1 MVDDA
6 RRAQDDDASGTLLNL
21 KTMERLTTTT
31 TTTTT
36 TTKTTKRRR
45 RGTGDAD
52 VRRGG
57 DVRTRLE
64 GVFEAAAGV
73 VTRKDES
80 DGETLVRAKVAA
92 DAADNDDDD
101 DEVVRRRR
109 AALVDAMSPETC
121 GRATRRALAEYEKT
135 FTCGVDGCEKSYGS
149 APSLCAHR
157 RARHPGWRGSGK
169 VPTPSGIVVEGGG
182 CRDKAAVDGVDVG
195 DDDVDFD
202 VDADAAATRAAR
214 KRGASGLD
222 AASRSSAVGAYL
234 EILAADAH
242 DRLNT
247 SLQSR
252 RKVSRAMKEAMD
264 RATNRD
270 ASVERR
276 AVDACASRVFA
287 SMENCI
293 DVEQKRASAWLDTLD
308 HLSKAFTSTND
319 ASLRPNVDK
328 HDASQIMA
336 CLSHDVARDI
346 MQALREERA
355 VAVATP
361 DRRE

>member
-6 RRAQDDDASGTLLNL
+6 KRAQDDDASGTLLNL

-36 TTKTTKRRR
+36 TKRRR
-45 RGTGDAD
+45 RGTNDED

-57 DVRTRLE
+57 NVRTRLE
-64 GVFEAAAGV
+64 GAFEAAAGV
-73 VTRKDES
+73 VTVKDE
-80 DGETLVRAKVAA
+80 DDDARVGETLVRAKV
-92 DAADNDDDD
+92 DDDDDDD

-169 VPTPSGIVVEGGG
+169 VPTPSGIVVEGGE
-182 CRDKAAVDGVDVG
+182 CRDKAAVDGIDVG
-195 DDDVDFD
+195 DVDFD
-202 VDADAAATRAAR
+202 VDADAASTRAAR

-252 RKVSRAMKEAMD
+252 RKVSRAMKEAVD

-270 ASVERR
+270 VSVERR

-346 MQALREERA
+346 MRALREERA

>member
-1 MVDDA
+1 M
-6 RRAQDDDASGTLLNL
+6 
-21 KTMERLTTTT
+21 
-31 TTTTT
+31 
-36 TTKTTKRRR
+36 
-45 RGTGDAD
+45 
-52 VRRGG
+52 
-57 DVRTRLE
+57 RTRLE
-64 GVFEAAAGV
+64 GAFEAAAGL
-73 VTRKDES
+73 VTMKDEN
-80 DGETLVRAKVAA
+80 DGETLLRAKA
-92 DAADNDDDD
+92 DADADDNAD

-182 CRDKAAVDGVDVG
+182 CHDKAAVDDVDVG
-195 DDDVDFD
+195 DVDFD
-202 VDADAAATRAAR
+202 VDADAASTRAAR

-270 ASVERR
+270 ASVECR

-293 DVEQKRASAWLDTLD
+293 DVEQKRTSAWLNTLD
-308 HLSKAFTSTND
+308 ILSKAFASTKD

-346 MQALREERA
+346 MRALREERA

>member
-1 MVDDA
+1 MDDA

-36 TTKTTKRRR
+36 TKRRR
-45 RGTGDAD
+45 RGTDDED

-64 GVFEAAAGV
+64 GAFEAAAGV
-73 VTRKDES
+73 VTMKDED
-80 DGETLVRAKVAA
+80 DGETLVRAKVDA
-92 DAADNDDDD
+92 DADNAD

-169 VPTPSGIVVEGGG
+169 VPTPSGIVVEGGE
-182 CRDKAAVDGVDVG
+182 CRDKAAVDDVDVG
-195 DDDVDFD
+195 DVDFD
-202 VDADAAATRAAR
+202 VDADTAAMRAAR
-214 KRGASGLD
+214 RRGASGLD

-346 MQALREERA
+346 MRALRDERA

>member
-1 MVDDA
+1 VDA
-6 RRAQDDDASGTLLNL
+6 TRGAQDDDASGTLLNL

-36 TTKTTKRRR
+36 TTKRRR
-45 RGTGDAD
+45 RGGDGEN

-64 GVFEAAAGV
+64 GAFEAAAGV
-73 VTRKDES
+73 VTMKDED

-92 DAADNDDDD
+92 DADNDDD

-169 VPTPSGIVVEGGG
+169 VPISSSVASGIVVEGGG
-182 CRDKAAVDGVDVG
+182 RHDKAVDGVDVG
-195 DDDVDFD
+195 DIDVDFD
-202 VDADAAATRAAR
+202 TDTAAMRAAR
-214 KRGASGLD
+214 RRGASGLD

-252 RKVSRAMKEAMD
+252 RNVSRAMKEAMD

-287 SMENCI
+287 SMESCI

-346 MQALREERA
+346 MRALRDERA

>member
-1 MVDDA
+1 M
-6 RRAQDDDASGTLLNL
+6 
-21 KTMERLTTTT
+21 
-31 TTTTT
+31 
-36 TTKTTKRRR
+36 
-45 RGTGDAD
+45 
-52 VRRGG
+52 
-57 DVRTRLE
+57 RTRLE
-64 GVFEAAAGV
+64 GAFEAAAGV
-73 VTRKDES
+73 VTVKDE
-80 DGETLVRAKVAA
+80 DDDARVGETLVRAKV
-92 DAADNDDDD
+92 DDDDDDD

-169 VPTPSGIVVEGGG
+169 VPISSSVASGIVVEGGG
-182 CRDKAAVDGVDVG
+182 SRDKAVDDVDVG
-195 DDDVDFD
+195 EDDVD
-202 VDADAAATRAAR
+202 VDADAAAMRAAR

-252 RKVSRAMKEAMD
+252 RKVSRAMKEAVD

-346 MQALREERA
+346 MRALREERA

>member
-1 MVDDA
+1 MDDA

-36 TTKTTKRRR
+36 TKRRR
-45 RGTGDAD
+45 RGTDGED

-64 GVFEAAAGV
+64 GAFEAAAGM
-73 VTRKDES
+73 VTMKDEN
-80 DGETLVRAKVAA
+80 DGETLVRAKVDA
-92 DAADNDDDD
+92 DAADNDDD

-182 CRDKAAVDGVDVG
+182 CRDKSAVDGVDVG
-195 DDDVDFD
+195 DVDFD
-202 VDADAAATRAAR
+202 VDADTASTRAAR
-214 KRGASGLD
+214 RRGASGLD

-270 ASVERR
+270 ASVQRR

-308 HLSKAFTSTND
+308 HLSKAFTSTKD

-346 MQALREERA
+346 MRALRDERA